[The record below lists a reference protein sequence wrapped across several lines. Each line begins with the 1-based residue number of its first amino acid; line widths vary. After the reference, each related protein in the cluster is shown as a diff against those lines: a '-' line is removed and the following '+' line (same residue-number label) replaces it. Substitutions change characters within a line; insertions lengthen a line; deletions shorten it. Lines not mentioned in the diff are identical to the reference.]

1 MMLTRGFGSIGT
13 FCGGSGLWY
22 TGAWIGLG
30 LVFVAAVV
38 VIAVLASRKK
48 RSGGSE
54 AALEAL
60 KLRYV
65 KGELTEE
72 EYYKMKELIGK

>member
-1 MMLTRGFGSIGT
+1 MMLARGFSGFGT

-22 TGAWIGLG
+22 TGAWVGLG

-38 VIAVLASRKK
+38 VIIVLASRKK
-48 RSGGSE
+48 NASGSG
-54 AALEAL
+54 AAAEAL

-72 EYYKMKELIGK
+72 EYGKMKELIGK

>member
-48 RSGGSE
+48 RPAGSE
-54 AALEAL
+54 KIPKRLQYT
-60 KLRYV
+60 LRLADPFQNRVEQYQ
-65 KGELTEE
+65 
-72 EYYKMKELIGK
+72 INRRF

>member
-1 MMLTRGFGSIGT
+1 M
-13 FCGGSGLWY
+13 CGGSGLWY

-48 RSGGSE
+48 RPAGSE